1 MMRAPRRVD
10 HEHIIRLI
18 GDEEAIYEAVEDYGL
33 PDEVASRWY
42 SYLVEADSWLT
53 VEEAIHLFNKSWV

>member
-1 MMRAPRRVD
+1 MRAPNRID
-10 HEHIIRLI
+10 HERIISLL
-18 GDEEAIYEAVEDYGL
+18 GDADAIYEAVEEYNL

-42 SYLVEADSWLT
+42 SYLVDADDGLT